1 MKGLLLKD
9 LLLIKNQKRS
19 ILVSA
24 VMVIFFT
31 FLNKNRASAFG
42 VMFLSLILITYAL
55 GSINYDDDSN
65 GNSFLNTLPFS
76 RREYVQEKYLLSIL
90 SSLAAGVISSLLLW
104 VQALF
109 SKARDPELWATV
121 LTCFLMC
128 LIMASI
134 GIPLRIRFGGE
145 QGRLVNSVVLVVLY
159 AAMLVAFGVVKD
171 SSANILK
178 VSLYSFFSNT
188 ISIIIAVVIFT
199 ILIMIVSYIIS
210 VRVNERKDF

>member
-9 LLLIKNQKRS
+9 LLLLKNQKRS
-19 ILVSA
+19 LLVSA
-24 VMVIFFT
+24 VMVLFFT

-76 RREYVQEKYLLSIL
+76 RKEYLQDKFLLSIL
-90 SSLAAGVISSLLLW
+90 LSLTAGLISSLLLG
-104 VQALF
+104 VQALL
-109 SKARDPELWATV
+109 SPASDLELWATV
-121 LTCFLMC
+121 LTGFLMC

-145 QGRLVNSVVLVVLY
+145 QGRQVNSVVLVVLY

-171 SSANILK
+171 SSSNILK

-188 ISIIIAVVIFT
+188 VSIIIAVVILT
-199 ILIMIVSYIIS
+199 VLIMIVSYIITI
-210 VRVNERKDF
+210 RINERREF

>member
-19 ILVSA
+19 IFVSA
-24 VMVIFFT
+24 VMVIFFM

-90 SSLAAGVISSLLLW
+90 SSLAAGVISSLLMGAGL
-104 VQALF
+104 VFQGPGSGALGDG
-109 SKARDPELWATV
+109 SHLLSDVPEYG
-121 LTCFLMC
+121 FHRYS
-128 LIMASI
+128 ASN
-134 GIPLRIRFGGE
+134 PIR
-145 QGRLVNSVVLVVLY
+145 R
-159 AAMLVAFGVVKD
+159 
-171 SSANILK
+171 
-178 VSLYSFFSNT
+178 
-188 ISIIIAVVIFT
+188 
-199 ILIMIVSYIIS
+199 
-210 VRVNERKDF
+210 